1 MSRMTKFLKQTCT
14 IERMVLD
21 ENGEAVLNIYG
32 EPTYQAPIKVKCRR
46 ERSFKDVLTVTGAM
60 KRSAITYYIDE
71 VEPVQLGD
79 LVDGKPIVDFEEYT
93 NEYGKTEGYMVV
105 V

>member
-1 MSRMTKFLKQTCT
+1 MILNS
-14 IERMVLD
+14 E
-21 ENGEAVLNIYG
+21 GEAVLDIYG
-32 EPTYQAPIKVKCRR
+32 APTYGDAIVVRCRR

-60 KRSAITYYIDE
+60 KQSTTTYYLDE
-71 VEPVQLGD
+71 VEPIQLGD
-79 LVDGKPIVDFEEYT
+79 LVDGKPVVDFEEYT